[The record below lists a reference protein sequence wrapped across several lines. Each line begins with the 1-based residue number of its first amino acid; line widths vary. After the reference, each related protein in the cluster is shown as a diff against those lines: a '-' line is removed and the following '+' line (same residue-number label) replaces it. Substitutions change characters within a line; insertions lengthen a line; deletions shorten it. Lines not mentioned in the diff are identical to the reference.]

1 MKPLVCN
8 SAHGVHVYLA
18 KRKAP
23 VSELTAWKF
32 HIGNY
37 VPWSE
42 EICIVIS
49 KKRKKHKSNMEIW
62 RQYPHITGLYLY
74 TSNLEKFGE
83 KSDADSIK
91 TIKWKLPFYLT
102 AKYKTGSHTIH
113 QKDLPC
119 I

>member
-1 MKPLVCN
+1 MK
-8 SAHGVHVYLA
+8 
-18 KRKAP
+18 
-23 VSELTAWKF
+23 T
-32 HIGNY
+32 
-37 VPWSE
+37 
-42 EICIVIS
+42 
-49 KKRKKHKSNMEIW
+49 
-62 RQYPHITGLYLY
+62 QYADIIGLYLY